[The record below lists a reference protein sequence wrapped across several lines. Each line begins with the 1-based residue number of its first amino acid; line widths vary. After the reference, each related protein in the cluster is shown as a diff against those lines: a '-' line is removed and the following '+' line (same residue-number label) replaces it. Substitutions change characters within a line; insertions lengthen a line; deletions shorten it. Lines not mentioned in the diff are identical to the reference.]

1 MNRPKLT
8 VCRIDSVLRLLLS
21 LPSERCGEGNY
32 FYITEPEDLFS
43 NSRPVIYI
51 RTNTQLWS
59 LVTRV
64 STLRN
69 TPGSLCNPFTPAAL
83 HKGIKHHE
91 CSALLKRSNWV
102 TDAQFVGFLMYEAS
116 AHQQEVYCSLHKHTD
131 EQVKQATVRSLID
144 FCLRRSSSS
153 PVCGKRV
160 QAGFCILVMWSG

>member
-144 FCLRRSSSS
+144 FCLRRSSRS
-153 PVCGKRV
+153 PDCGKRV